1 MPIIHNLFILV
12 KKNIEDGRIGPDL
25 VAQFLTGI
33 FIQLSQQKFIDTKEL
48 TKYFPTDLLKETE
61 TIIGQPD
68 AGDWGGL
75 YVMYNFNGVRKFWLL
90 DQKKVMFR
98 QNIITSIIR

>member
-1 MPIIHNLFILV
+1 MAGLA
-12 KKNIEDGRIGPDL
+12 RIL

-61 TIIGQPD
+61 TVIGQPD
-68 AGDWGGL
+68 ARDWGEL
-75 YVMYNFNGVRKFWLL
+75 YVMYNFNGLRKFWLL

-98 QNIITSIIR
+98 QNITSLSGCTKIS